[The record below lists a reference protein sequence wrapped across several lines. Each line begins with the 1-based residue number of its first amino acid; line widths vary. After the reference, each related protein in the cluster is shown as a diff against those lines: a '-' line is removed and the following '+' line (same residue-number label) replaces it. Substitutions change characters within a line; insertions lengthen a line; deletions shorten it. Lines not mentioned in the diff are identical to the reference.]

1 MKTDALVAAEFRWNA
16 LMISGCLILAMLFLA
31 GLSAPLLSPHD
42 PLQVDLVKRLK
53 PPDKAYL
60 LGTDHLGRCVF
71 SRLLYGARLSLSA
84 SLCATALSLFLGM
97 TAGIGFGLAGPLLN
111 TPLRGVIDVALAFP
125 SLLLA
130 LVITGIMGP
139 SHTGLILGIA
149 LAGCAWW
156 TRFIRDQ
163 VLHAMTREFVLAGRV
178 VGVRGPRL
186 VQGYLFP
193 QILPPVLTA
202 ASLKTGWSIMAISAL
217 GYLGMG
223 VQPPSPEW
231 GVMLQESRLYMVRAP
246 WLLLGPGAAVT
257 LTVLGC
263 NLLAEGL
270 RDAFQVKEAGIF

>member
-1 MKTDALVAAEFRWNA
+1 MKTGRFRWNA
-16 LMISGCLILAMLFLA
+16 LMISGSLILAVMFLA

-42 PLQVDLVKRLK
+42 PLLVDLAQRLK
-53 PPDKAYL
+53 PPDNEFL

-71 SRLLYGARLSLSA
+71 SRLLHGARLSLSV
-84 SLCATALSLFLGM
+84 SLCATGLSLLMGM
-97 TAGIGFGLAGPLLN
+97 AAGIGFGLAGPLLN

-125 SLLLA
+125 GMLLA
-130 LVITGIMGP
+130 LVLAGILGP

-156 TRFIRDQ
+156 MRFIRDQ
-163 VLHAMTREFVLAGRV
+163 ILHAMTREFVLAGRV
-178 VGVRGPRL
+178 VGARGPRL
-186 VQGYLFP
+186 VQHYLIP

-223 VQPPSPEW
+223 AQPPSPEW
-231 GVMLQESRLYMVRAP
+231 GIMLQESRLYMVRAP

-257 LTVLGC
+257 LTVLGF

-270 RDAFQVKEAGIF
+270 RDAFQVKEAGFF

>member
-1 MKTDALVAAEFRWNA
+1 MKTDKFRWNA
-16 LMISGCLILAMLFLA
+16 LMISGCLILGTLFLA
-31 GLSAPLLSPHD
+31 GLLAPLLSPHN
-42 PLQVDLVKRLK
+42 PLQVDLVQRLK
-53 PPDKAYL
+53 PPDKEFL
-60 LGTDHLGRCVF
+60 MGTDHLGRCVF
-71 SRLLYGARLSLSA
+71 SRLLYGARLSLNV
-84 SLCATALSLFLGM
+84 SLCATGLSLFLGM
-97 TAGIGFGLAGPLLN
+97 AAGICFGLAGPLLN
-111 TPLRGVIDVALAFP
+111 TPLRGAIDVALAFP

-130 LVITGIMGP
+130 LVLTGVIGP
-139 SHTGLILGIA
+139 SNTGLILGIA

-156 TRFIRDQ
+156 MRFIRDQ

-178 VGVRGPRL
+178 VGVHGLRL
-186 VQGYLFP
+186 VQYYLFP

-202 ASLKTGWSIMAISAL
+202 ASLKTGWSIMAISAM

-257 LTVLGC
+257 LTVLGF

-270 RDAFQVKEAGIF
+270 RDAFQVKEAGIL